1 MRFSEIAG
9 ETGIFVDGDWIEK
22 KDQDAKGA
30 VRLIQL
36 ADVGP
41 GEFRDKSDRH
51 ITVEKADELHC
62 TFLRKGDILIARL
75 GDPLCKACVFP
86 LDGLYITAVDV
97 AILRI
102 GSDVVNPKYLIY
114 LLNSPWFKDQVKQYE
129 SGTTRKRISR
139 KNLDRIEM
147 IFPPLPEQE
156 RIVARIEELFSQLDA
171 GVETLKK
178 TKAQLAV
185 YRQAVLKEAFEGRLT
200 IHVPVNL
207 PLSWASSDETNT
219 LPAIPEEWH
228 YIALKY
234 LGDLGRG
241 KSKHR
246 PRNDSKL
253 FVDGK
258 YPFIQTGDVKAAT
271 NCITTFTMQYGEFG
285 LSQSK
290 LWPKGTLCITIAAN
304 IAETAFLGIDACFP
318 DSIVGFTP
326 NESILAEYVR
336 YFVESQKIRLW
347 AFAPATAQKN
357 INLDT
362 LENLIV
368 PYCSIDEQRVVISEI
383 ESRLS
388 VCDSIEQ
395 TVDTALQQAEAM
407 RQSILKDAFEGRL

>member
-1 MRFSEIAG
+1 MGMKQWRDVLHIVSGKNQRTVENPNGKYPIYGSGGLMGYADDYLCEAG
-9 ETGIFVDGDWIEK
+9 TTIVGRKGTINRPIFVNEPFWNIDTAFGVVPD
-22 KDQDAKGA
+22 KG
-30 VRLIQL
+30 
-36 ADVGP
+36 
-41 GEFRDKSDRH
+41 
-51 ITVEKADELHC
+51 
-62 TFLRKGDILIARL
+62 
-75 GDPLCKACVFP
+75 
-86 LDGLYITAVDV
+86 LD
-97 AILRI
+97 
-102 GSDVVNPKYLIY
+102 PKYLY
-114 LLNSPWFKDQVKQYE
+114 YFCVHFNFMPLDKSTGRPSLAKSDLLK
-129 SGTTRKRISR
+129 
-139 KNLDRIEM
+139 IEM
-147 IFPPLPEQE
+147 PVPPFSEQK
-156 RIVARIEELFSQLDA
+156 RIVARIEELFSKLDT

-200 IHVPVNL
+200 VHIPAIT
-207 PLSWASSDETNT
+207 PLLWASSDETST
-219 LPAIPEEWH
+219 LPDIPEEWH

-246 PRNDSKL
+246 PRNDPKL
-253 FVDGK
+253 FDDVK
-258 YPFIQTGDVKAAT
+258 YPFIQTGDVKAAV
-271 NCITTFTMQYGEFG
+271 NYITTFTKKYGEFG

-318 DSIVGFTP
+318 DSVVGFTP
-326 NESILAEYVR
+326 NDSVLAEYVR

-368 PYCSIDEQRVVISEI
+368 PYCSIDEQRVVIAEI
-383 ESRLS
+383 ESRMS

-395 TVDTALQQAEAM
+395 TVDAALQQAEAM
-407 RQSILKDAFEGRL
+407 RQSILKKAFEGRI